1 MTLAIVVIIL
11 FIAFIFTIMAL
22 KKFSLKGFG
31 VAISILCLIISGLI
45 CFTLPKMHKP
55 FSIDIIE
62 YLIKINDDGSMTTT
76 KQVTKTIIKQN
87 ANEDIKK

>member
-1 MTLAIVVIIL
+1 MTLAILVIIL
-11 FIAFIFTIMAL
+11 FIVFILSVMAL
-22 KKFSLKGFG
+22 KKFNLKGFG
-31 VAISILCLIISGLI
+31 IIISIFCLIISGWI
-45 CFTLPKMHKP
+45 CFSLPKMHKP

-76 KQVTKTIIKQN
+76 KQVTKTIIKQD